1 MQVFKEKMGNVFKI
15 LSEAVSE
22 GIIVINENQ
31 TIVAANGSAKKMF
44 GYTDE
49 SLVGQHLNILIPNNS
64 LHSHSS
70 DVNLFLKKSDSRS
83 MGHSRD
89 LFGKRKDNSQFP
101 LEAGLNPFE
110 IFGNKY
116 VMALVIDIT
125 IRKSHESQINDVNL
139 KLEDKIIERTIE
151 LNKTVLELK
160 SEIHKRKEAEKK
172 IRESLKKEREL
183 NDLKTK
189 FLSLVSHEFKTPLSG
204 ILTSASLIGKY
215 NDKDGQLQRE
225 KHMKIIQNK
234 VKYLNNIL
242 TDFLSI
248 EKLESGKS
256 NYTIHEFPL
265 ERLIKEVLYDTNML
279 LKKGQKIVYPDNLTG
294 ITVKSDEKILELI
307 IFNVINNAIKYS
319 SEYSTITLSIDKTE
333 DKVLIAIHDTGIGI
347 PEDEQKF
354 IFNRYFRAANALL
367 NQGTGIGLNIVKSHL
382 ENLGGTISFKSEKDV
397 GSTFTLEIPLM
408 SNLVK
413 L

>member
-1 MQVFKEKMGNVFKI
+1 MQVFKEKMGNVFKL

-22 GIIVINENQ
+22 GIIVINESQ
-31 TIVAANGSAKKMF
+31 TIVAANRSAKVMF

-49 SLVGQHLNILIPNNS
+49 TLVGQHLNILIPSNY
-64 LHSHSS
+64 LPSHSNH
-70 DVNLFLKKSDSRS
+70 VNLFLKKSESRS

-110 IFGNKY
+110 IFGKKY

-125 IRKSHESQINDVNL
+125 IRKSHESQINDLNL
-139 KLEDKIIERTIE
+139 KLEDKIAERTIE

-160 SEIHKRKEAEKK
+160 SEIFKRKEAEKK
-172 IRESLKKEREL
+172 IKKSLKKEREL

-189 FLSLVSHEFKTPLSG
+189 FVSLVSHEFKTPLSG

-215 NDKDGQLQRE
+215 EHKEDQPKRK
-225 KHMKIIQNK
+225 KHINTIQNK

-256 NYTIHEFPL
+256 NYNINQFPL
-265 ERLIKEVLYDTNML
+265 KRLIKEVLYDTNML
-279 LKKGQKIVYPDNLTG
+279 LKNGQKIVSPREFNG
-294 ITVKSDEKILELI
+294 IIIQSDEKILELI
-307 IFNVINNAIKYS
+307 IFNVLNNAIKYS
-319 SEYSTITLSIDKTE
+319 SENSTITLRIDEFEDSI
-333 DKVLIAIHDTGIGI
+333 VVSIHDTGIGI
-347 PEDEQKF
+347 PKDEQKF

-367 NQGTGIGLNIVKSHL
+367 DQGTGIGLNIVKTHL
-382 ENLGGTISFKSEKDV
+382 ENLGGTISFKSEENI
-397 GSTFTLEIPLM
+397 GSTFTLEIPLI